1 MRAVPGDEG
10 CSRDAFLWVPRRRD
24 TVRWCRQ
31 GEASLACVPVLGHVV
46 GGWLEVPVPGMAAW
60 RALCQ
65 PVLLAAPDPGPPS
78 EDEELKAPAS
88 QVCLERLKETVA
100 LQPKRLQHL
109 PGHPW

>member
-1 MRAVPGDEG
+1 MPSHRHPEEG
-10 CSRDAFLWVPRRRD
+10 MWFGGGGRVKYCWP
-24 TVRWCRQ
+24 
-31 GEASLACVPVLGHVV
+31 VPVLEHVV
-46 GGWLEVPVPGMAAW
+46 GGWFKVPLPGGAAG

-65 PVLLAAPDPGPPS
+65 PVLLAPPDPGPPG

-109 PGHPW
+109 PGHPG